1 MTFLAFLAALCLA
14 VVAYEITAMMQ
25 VLLLGPRRTRLDIP
39 RVAED
44 VPLPRKRK
52 SSTLEAL
59 LLAVLPR
66 RFDERQVSNLPDV
79 VSLLRRS
86 GYYYATPGEF
96 YAAAIRD
103 FSQYLLIGAALAA
116 GLVILGM
123 PVAAI
128 PILVIYI
135 ILGLRRPYSRLQR
148 IASKRAA
155 AMKNNMLLGLSVL
168 ESLLS
173 VSTGAQTA
181 FAETAKIGGPF
192 CNLLALLAVQIEK
205 TPPEKAVEVVAA
217 HLPDPGDI
225 EANLFLADVLAYF
238 QESRRILSGVSALRL
253 SVHRLVLD
261 HTEERAALV
270 RQRANLFG
278 ICSVVG
284 LLLALI
290 LPYMGVAF

>member
-1 MTFLAFLAALCLA
+1 MAFFAFLAALCLA
-14 VVAYEITAMMQ
+14 IAAHEIAAIIQ
-25 VLLLGPRRTRLDIP
+25 VMIFGHRRTILDGP
-39 RVAED
+39 RVADD
-44 VPLPRKRK
+44 VQIPQKRRGT
-52 SSTLEAL
+52 TLDAIF
-59 LLAVLPR
+59 LAVFPKH
-66 RFDERQVSNLPDV
+66 FDERSATNITDV
-79 VSLLRRS
+79 VGLLRRS

-103 FSQYLLIGAALAA
+103 FSQYLVIGVALAV
-116 GLVILGM
+116 GLGILGM

-135 ILGLRRPYSRLQR
+135 VLGLRRPYSRL
-148 IASKRAA
+148 KRVAKKRDD

-205 TPPEKAVEVVAA
+205 SPPDKAVEVVAA
-217 HLPDPGDI
+217 HLPNPRDI

-261 HTEERAALV
+261 NTEERAALV

-278 ICSVVG
+278 IFSVVG

-290 LPYMGVAF
+290 LPYMGMSF

>member
-1 MTFLAFLAALCLA
+1 MAFFAFLAALSLA
-14 VVAYEITAMMQ
+14 IVAHEIAAMIQ
-25 VLLLGPRRTRLDIP
+25 VLIFGRRRTILEGP
-39 RVAED
+39 RVADD
-44 VPLPRKRK
+44 VDIPQKRRGT
-52 SSTLEAL
+52 TLDAI
-59 LLAVLPR
+59 LLAVFPR
-66 RFDERQVSNLPDV
+66 RFDERYANNVTDV
-79 VSLLRRS
+79 VGLLRRS

-96 YAAAIRD
+96 YAAAISD
-103 FSQYLLIGAALAA
+103 FSQYLLIGAALAV
-116 GLVILGM
+116 GLVILDL
-123 PVAAI
+123 PLAAV
-128 PILVIYI
+128 PILILYI
-135 ILGLRRPYSRLQR
+135 VLGLRRPYSRLMR
-148 IASKRAA
+148 VAKKRDD

-205 TPPEKAVEVVAA
+205 SPPDKAVEVVAA
-217 HLPDPGDI
+217 HLPNPRDV

-238 QESRRILSGVSALRL
+238 QESRRILSGVSALRI
-253 SVHRLVLD
+253 SMHRLVLD
-261 HTEERAALV
+261 NTEERAALV

-278 ICSVVG
+278 IFSIVG

>member
-1 MTFLAFLAALCLA
+1 M
-14 VVAYEITAMMQ
+14 
-25 VLLLGPRRTRLDIP
+25 
-39 RVAED
+39 
-44 VPLPRKRK
+44 
-52 SSTLEAL
+52 
-59 LLAVLPR
+59 
-66 RFDERQVSNLPDV
+66 
-79 VSLLRRS
+79 
-86 GYYYATPGEF
+86 
-96 YAAAIRD
+96 
-103 FSQYLLIGAALAA
+103 IGAALAT
-116 GLVILGM
+116 GVVVLDM
-123 PVAAI
+123 PVAAA
-128 PILVIYI
+128 PILAIYI
-135 ILGLRRPYSRLQR
+135 VLGLRRPYSRL
-148 IASKRAA
+148 KRVAKKRDD

-205 TPPEKAVEVVAA
+205 STSEKAVEVVAA
-217 HLPDPGDI
+217 HLPNPKDI

-261 HTEERAALV
+261 NTEERAALV

-278 ICSVVG
+278 IFSVVG

-290 LPYMGVAF
+290 LPYMGITF

>member
-1 MTFLAFLAALCLA
+1 MAFFAFLAALCLA
-14 VVAYEITAMMQ
+14 IVAHEIVSMIQ
-25 VLLLGPRRTRLDIP
+25 VLIFGHRRTILDGPRVVDDIQIPKKRRGTTLDA
-39 RVAED
+39 V
-44 VPLPRKRK
+44 
-52 SSTLEAL
+52 
-59 LLAVLPR
+59 LLAIFPK
-66 RFDERQVSNLPDV
+66 RFDERFATNATDV
-79 VSLLRRS
+79 VALLRRS

-103 FSQYLLIGAALAA
+103 FSQFLLVGAALAV
-116 GLVILGM
+116 GLMILDM
-123 PVAAI
+123 PVAAV
-128 PILVIYI
+128 PVLVIYI
-135 ILGLRRPYSRLQR
+135 VLGLRRPYSRMKKV
-148 IASKRAA
+148 AKKRDE

-205 TPPEKAVEVVAA
+205 SPPEKAVEVVAA
-217 HLPDPGDI
+217 HLPNPRDI

-261 HTEERAALV
+261 NTEERAALV

-278 ICSVVG
+278 IFSVVG

-290 LPYMGVAF
+290 LPYMGITF

>member
-1 MTFLAFLAALCLA
+1 MAFFAFLAALCLA
-14 VVAYEITAMMQ
+14 IVAHEIAATIQ
-25 VLLLGPRRTRLDIP
+25 VLIFGHRWTLMDAP
-39 RVAED
+39 RVVD
-44 VPLPRKRK
+44 DLHLPKKRR
-52 SSTLEAL
+52 SSTVDAV
-59 LLAVLPR
+59 LLAIFPK
-66 RFDERQVSNLPDV
+66 RFDERYASNITDV
-79 VSLLRRS
+79 VALLRQS

-103 FSQYLLIGAALAA
+103 FSQYLLVGAALAM
-116 GLVILGM
+116 GLVILDI
-123 PVAAI
+123 AAAAA

-135 ILGLRRPYSRLQR
+135 VLGLRRPYSRL
-148 IASKRAA
+148 KRVARKRDD

-205 TPPEKAVEVVAA
+205 SPPEKAVEVVGA
-217 HLPDPGDI
+217 HFPNPRDI

-261 HTEERAALV
+261 NTEERAALV

-290 LPYMGVAF
+290 LPYMGITF

>member
-1 MTFLAFLAALCLA
+1 MTFFAFLAALSLA
-14 VVAYEITAMMQ
+14 VVTHEIGSMIQ
-25 VLLLGPRRTRLDIP
+25 VMLLSYRRTALDAP
-39 RVAED
+39 RVADD
-44 VPLPRKRK
+44 VQIPHKHRGT
-52 SSTLEAL
+52 TLDAI
-59 LLAVLPR
+59 LLAVFPK
-66 RFDERQVSNLPDV
+66 RFDERYAFNTTDV
-79 VSLLRRS
+79 VALLRRS

-103 FSQYLLIGAALAA
+103 FSQYLVIGVALAV
-116 GLVILGM
+116 GLVILDM
-123 PVAAI
+123 PVAAL
-128 PILVIYI
+128 PILVIYVT
-135 ILGLRRPYSRLQR
+135 LGLRRPYSRLKR
-148 IASKRAA
+148 IAKKRDDAL
-155 AMKNNMLLGLSVL
+155 KNNMLLGLSVL

-205 TPPEKAVEVVAA
+205 SPPEKAVEVVAA
-217 HLPDPGDI
+217 HLPNPKDI

-261 HTEERAALV
+261 NTEERAALV

-290 LPYMGVAF
+290 LPYMGVTF

>member
-1 MTFLAFLAALCLA
+1 MAFFAFLAALSLA
-14 VVAYEITAMMQ
+14 IMAHEVAAMIL
-25 VLLLGPRRTRLDIP
+25 VLIFGRHRTILDGPRVADDVDIP
-39 RVAED
+39 R
-44 VPLPRKRK
+44 KRR
-52 SSTLEAL
+52 STTLDAI
-59 LLAVLPR
+59 LLAVFPK
-66 RFDERQVSNLPDV
+66 RFDERYASNVTDV
-79 VSLLRRS
+79 VGLLRRS

-103 FSQYLLIGAALAA
+103 FSQYLLIGAALAV
-116 GLVILGM
+116 GLVILDM
-123 PVAAI
+123 PGATL
-128 PILVIYI
+128 PILIIYI
-135 ILGLRRPYSRLQR
+135 VLGLRRPYSRLKTV
-148 IASKRAA
+148 AKRRDD

-168 ESLLS
+168 EALLS

-205 TPPEKAVEVVAA
+205 SPPEKAVEVVSA
-217 HLPDPGDI
+217 HLPNPKDI

-238 QESRRILSGVSALRL
+238 VESRRILSGVSALRL

-261 HTEERAALV
+261 NTEERAALV

-278 ICSVVG
+278 IFSIVG

-290 LPYMGVAF
+290 LPYMGISF

>member
-1 MTFLAFLAALCLA
+1 MVFFAFLAALCSAIVAHEIAA
-14 VVAYEITAMMQ
+14 VIQ
-25 VLLLGPRRTRLDIP
+25 VLIFGHRRTLLDAP
-39 RVAED
+39 RVADD
-44 VPLPRKRK
+44 VRIPTKRRGT
-52 SSTLEAL
+52 TLDAL
-59 LLAVLPR
+59 LLAVFPK
-66 RFDERQVSNLPDV
+66 RFDERYASNATDV
-79 VSLLRRS
+79 VALLRQS

-103 FSQYLLIGAALAA
+103 FSQYLVIGVALAV
-116 GLVILGM
+116 GLVILDM
-123 PVAAI
+123 PVAAA

-135 ILGLRRPYSRLQR
+135 VLGLRRPYSRL
-148 IASKRAA
+148 KRVAKKRDD

-205 TPPEKAVEVVAA
+205 SPPEKAVEIVAA
-217 HLPDPGDI
+217 HLPNPRDI

-261 HTEERAALV
+261 NTEERAALV

-290 LPYMGVAF
+290 LPYMGITF

>member
-1 MTFLAFLAALCLA
+1 MLFFVFIAALCLA
-14 VVAYEITAMMQ
+14 IVAHEIAAMIQ
-25 VLLLGPRRTRLDIP
+25 VLMFGHRRTLMDGP
-39 RVAED
+39 RVAND
-44 VPLPRKRK
+44 LNLPKKRRG
-52 SSTLEAL
+52 TTVDAI
-59 LLAVLPR
+59 LLAIFPK
-66 RFDERQVSNLPDV
+66 RFDERYASNATDV
-79 VSLLRRS
+79 VALLRQS

-103 FSQYLLIGAALAA
+103 FSQYLVIGISLTIGLFILA
-116 GLVILGM
+116 M
-123 PVAAI
+123 PVAAV
-128 PILVIYI
+128 PILAIYI
-135 ILGLRRPYSRLQR
+135 VLGLRRPYSRLR
-148 IASKRAA
+148 RVAKKRDD

-205 TPPEKAVEVVAA
+205 SPPEKAVEIVAA
-217 HLPDPGDI
+217 HLPNPRDI

-261 HTEERAALV
+261 NTEERAALV

-278 ICSVVG
+278 IFSVVG

-290 LPYMGVAF
+290 LPYMGITF